1 MTDIPTKP
9 ATSSEISRQ
18 LVDLGVRSGD
28 LLMVHASLKA
38 IGPVLGDA
46 DGLLQGLL
54 SAIGPGGTVM
64 GYAAWDRSPYEETL
78 NGATLSED
86 ERANWP
92 AFDPATA
99 NVYPGF
105 GMFNAVLA
113 GQLGAK
119 RSAHPDSSMVAIG
132 PLAETMVS
140 PHALG
145 DAFGPRSPVDRFIA
159 HRGKVLLLGAP
170 LDAVTVL
177 HYAEAVAD
185 IPGKRRV
192 SYEMPLLDA
201 DGSKVWQ
208 KAEEW
213 DSNGILDC
221 YAIEGEP
228 DAVERM
234 ARDYVATHNP
244 PRGKVG
250 NAECYLFEA
259 SDIVNFGIA
268 WLERRH
274 GAST

>member
-1 MTDIPTKP
+1 ML
-9 ATSSEISRQ
+9 RC
-18 LVDLGVRSGD
+18 
-28 LLMVHASLKA
+28 
-38 IGPVLGDA
+38 
-46 DGLLQGLL
+46 LL
-54 SAIGPGGTVM
+54 SAVGPSGMLM

-78 NGATLSED
+78 NGAALSED
-86 ERANWP
+86 ERASWP

-113 GQLGAK
+113 NQPGAR
-119 RSAHPDSSMVAIG
+119 RSAHPDSSVVAIG
-132 PLAETMVS
+132 PLAETIVA

-145 DAFGPRSPVDRFIA
+145 DAFGPRSPIERFIA
-159 HRGKVLLLGAP
+159 HNGKVLLLGAP

-201 DGSKVWQ
+201 DGHKIWQ
-208 KAEEW
+208 KTEEW

-228 DAVERM
+228 DAVERITM
-234 ARDYVATHNP
+234 DYVATHKP
-244 PRGKVG
+244 PLGKVG
-250 NAECYLFEA
+250 NANCFLIDA
-259 SDIVNFGIA
+259 SDIVHFGIE

-274 GAST
+274 GASTR

>member
-1 MTDIPTKP
+1 MKIAPIP
-9 ATSSEISRQ
+9 ATPNEIAQQ
-18 LVDLGVRSGD
+18 LADLGVRSGD

-38 IGPVLGDA
+38 VGPVLSGA
-46 DGLLQGLL
+46 GGLLQGLL

-78 NGATLSED
+78 NGATLSEE
-86 ERANWP
+86 ERSNWP
-92 AFDPATA
+92 AFDPANA

-113 GQLGAK
+113 SQPGAK

-132 PLAETMVS
+132 PLAETLVS

-159 HRGKVLLLGAP
+159 LRGKVLLLGAP

-192 SYEMPLLDA
+192 RYEMPLLDA
-201 DGSKVWQ
+201 DGHKVWQ
-208 KAEEW
+208 KTEEW

-228 DAVERM
+228 DAVERIT
-234 ARDYVATHNP
+234 RDYVATRKP
-244 PRGKVG
+244 ARGKVG
-250 NAECYLFEA
+250 NADCYLFA
-259 SDIVNFGIA
+259 ARDIVNFGIE

-274 GAST
+274 GASAR